1 MKAVGMRIAVGCL
14 LALTLVAGGCAY
26 TTVTARERIPKPG
39 PAQQVGLAAVM
50 PPVNDRR
57 EWPPVATE
65 QPIPNVRIFAP
76 EITQQLRQD
85 LLASGL
91 FAALPTP
98 ASPAAKDVKS
108 ELRIKVNNFVIN
120 NQGTNAW
127 IIPHLLI
134 DGVALPV
141 FTVTNIYSKGM
152 VDLGGYL
159 TPSTRIGVNLDID
172 MEYDEGPPVPLI
184 KRSYTIRVE
193 MERVSERELLNQMRD
208 YATWGSQASREYG
221 HKALQE
227 LARTI
232 AADPNWKHLSTLRRL
247 VAAEQAVKSGLPL
260 GQQVAAAEEALKLV
274 SAPLTMT
281 EEEVKILRD
290 GYLDAKARATIVNDL
305 RATWLGLPGPK
316 DLSAEQA
323 VSPEEAEAFFDDPRL
338 PLYQMQSNFAQRAI
352 ALAVRILTPV
362 EPTPKEPGGRAGEA
376 VSLPPGPRPPA
387 AAVATGSPGTSTPDP
402 TPAGAPN
409 LSTAAVPPDLSPAQ
423 AQALRQRLQA
433 ALAQVL
439 AGDLRKQVLAT
450 NQADNAVGASWQ
462 PMADLLGRVN
472 TPYTQRY
479 LQRRAG

>member
-1 MKAVGMRIAVGCL
+1 MRIAVGCL
-14 LALTLVAGGCAY
+14 LALSLLAGGCAY
-26 TTVTARERIPKPG
+26 TTVTAKERIPKPG
-39 PAQQVGLAAVM
+39 PPQQVGLSAVM
-50 PPVNDRR
+50 QPVNDRR
-57 EWPPVATE
+57 EWPAVASD

-76 EITQQLRQD
+76 EMTQQLRQD

-91 FAALPTP
+91 FAALPAP
-98 ASPAAKDVKS
+98 NSPAAKDIKP
-108 ELRIKVNNFVIN
+108 ELRIKVTNFVIT

-141 FTVTNIYSKGM
+141 FTVTNVYSKGM

-159 TPSTRIGVNLDID
+159 TPSTRIGVNLHVDL
-172 MEYDEGPPVPLI
+172 EYDEGPPAPLI
-184 KRSYTIRVE
+184 KRSYAIRVE
-193 MERVSERELLNQMRD
+193 MDQVSERELLSQMRD
-208 YATWGSQASREYG
+208 YATWGGQAGREFG
-221 HKALQE
+221 RKALLE
-227 LARTI
+227 LARNI
-232 AADPNWKHLSTLRRL
+232 AADPNWKHLPTLRRL

-260 GQQVAAAEEALKLV
+260 DRQVAAAEEALNLA

-305 RATWLGLPGPK
+305 RATWLGLSGPK
-316 DLSAEQA
+316 DLSAEQT

-338 PLYQMQSNFAQRAI
+338 PTYQMQSNFAQRAI

-362 EPTPKEPGGRAGEA
+362 EATPKEPGGRGAEV

-409 LSTAAVPPDLSPAQ
+409 LSTAAEPPALSPAQ
-423 AQALRQRLQA
+423 AQALRQRLQT
-433 ALAQVL
+433 ALAQFL

-450 NQADNAVGASWQ
+450 NQADNAVGAGWQ

-472 TPYTQRY
+472 TPYMQRY